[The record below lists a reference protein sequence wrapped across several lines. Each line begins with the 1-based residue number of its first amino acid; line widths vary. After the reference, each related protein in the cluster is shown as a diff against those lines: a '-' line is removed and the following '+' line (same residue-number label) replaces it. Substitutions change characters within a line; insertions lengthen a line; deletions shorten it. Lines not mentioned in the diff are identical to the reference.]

1 MARDD
6 ETLLVFS
13 TLGGGLTAV
22 DLVTSEIRW
31 QINDEPT
38 IKSPSTN
45 DFPMPQYLPDPRD
58 GSLYQL
64 GGLGGLKKLPYTIPE
79 LVASAPCRSSDGILY
94 SGKKSDTW
102 FFIDPKTGKREKVLD
117 FGSTNEK
124 PNSESIGWATSRGVY
139 LGRTQY
145 TVMMYDSLTK
155 DKNSKPWNVTFFD
168 YSSHTM
174 APELTQ
180 EYEWLHLS
188 SSVTGQT
195 VTLNRFKG
203 TFMWQKDLQS
213 PVVAVFLLGP
223 DGLLSVPFTTVSDDA
238 LQNII
243 NYAKEGHKTDV
254 KLL

>member
-31 QINDEPT
+31 QIKDEPT

-64 GGLGGLKKLPYTIPE
+64 GGLNGLKKLPYTIPE

-102 FFIDPKTGKREKVLD
+102 FLIDPKTGKREKVLD
-117 FGSTNEK
+117 FGSSNEK
-124 PNSESIGWATSRGVY
+124 QNSESIGWATSRGVF

-203 TFMWQKDLQS
+203 TFMWQKDLES

-243 NYAKEGHKTDV
+243 DYAKEGHKTDV